1 MKLPAAQWVEY
12 VKIDWEMPA
21 SGVPTPK
28 KYTIEAA
35 EKEGGEFTV
44 VHTNSE
50 QVTKAEQIIK
60 LDKPV
65 WAKELKL
72 NVTEYGAATGTWYN
86 VSVAEF
92 GAYAMKPE

>member
-50 QVTKAEQIIK
+50 QVTKAEQVRQTCMGKRTEIK
-60 LDKPV
+60 RNGVRRCDRNLV
-65 WAKELKL
+65 
-72 NVTEYGAATGTWYN
+72 
-86 VSVAEF
+86 
-92 GAYAMKPE
+92 